1 MKSMKNRFAGLE
13 HLTEGSQKIAVLS
26 NRERIQSI
34 CSDRWIAYTRAQE
47 AIERLDGLLKWPRK
61 QRMPNVLLIGPTNN
75 GKTMIIEKFRK
86 DHTITTRKGCDHE
99 LISVVVVQMPC
110 EPSVARFYAMI
121 LAGLG
126 APISPRMRIV
136 DLEQLALK
144 ILRTVQAQIL
154 IIDEVHNILAGA
166 LHVRRALLNLL
177 RFLGN
182 ELRIPIVGVG
192 TREAY
197 LAISTDDQ
205 LENRFEPLTLPRWEE
220 GEELLALLESFST
233 VLPLKQP
240 SAIATNEMSKYI
252 LERTGGTI
260 GEITRLLTAAAI
272 EAVNTGEE
280 CINQRTLKL
289 AKYQSPRE
297 RRRDFE
303 RS

>member
-1 MKSMKNRFAGLE
+1 MVKSMKNSA
-13 HLTEGSQKIAVLS
+13 QKLAVIA
-26 NRERIQSI
+26 NGERIQNI
-34 CSDRWIAYTRAQE
+34 CSDRWIAYTRAQ
-47 AIERLDGLLKWPRK
+47 AALERLDGLLKWPRK

-86 DHTITTRKGCDHE
+86 DHTISTRKGCDHE
-99 LISVVVVQMPC
+99 LVSVVVVQMPC
-110 EPSVARFYAMI
+110 EPSVARFYAMT
-121 LAGLG
+121 LASLG
-126 APISPRMRIV
+126 APINPRMRVV
-136 DLEQLALK
+136 DLEQLALRV
-144 ILRTVQAQIL
+144 LRTVQAQVL
-154 IIDEVHNILAGA
+154 IIDEVHNILAGT

-205 LENRFEPLTLPRWEE
+205 LENRFEPLSLPRWEE
-220 GEELLALLESFST
+220 GEELLALLESFSAT
-233 VLPLKQP
+233 FPLKQA
-240 SAIATNEMSKYI
+240 SVIATDDMSKYI

-289 AKYQSPRE
+289 ANYQSPRE

>member
-1 MKSMKNRFAGLE
+1 MTYRFAGLE
-13 HLTEGSQKIAVLS
+13 HLTDGAQKLAVLA
-26 NRERIQSI
+26 NGERIQSI
-34 CSDRWIAYTRAQE
+34 CGDRWIAYPRAQV

-121 LAGLG
+121 LASLG
-126 APISPRMRIV
+126 APVSPRMRVV
-136 DLEQLALK
+136 DLEQLTLK
-144 ILRTVQAQIL
+144 VLRTVQAQIL
-154 IIDEVHNILAGA
+154 IIDEVHNILAGT

-205 LENRFEPLTLPRWEE
+205 LENRFEPLSLPRWEE
-220 GEELLALLESFST
+220 GEELLALLESFSGA
-233 VLPLKQP
+233 
-240 SAIATNEMSKYI
+240 S
-252 LERTGGTI
+252 
-260 GEITRLLTAAAI
+260 
-272 EAVNTGEE
+272 
-280 CINQRTLKL
+280 TLN
-289 AKYQSPRE
+289 
-297 RRRDFE
+297 
-303 RS
+303 